1 MTNLQLNVPSADLA
15 ATIICIFEEMNR
27 AKAKHPQW
35 PTDNVKRAAIVL
47 EEAGE
52 VIREAKMSGEDNSRS
67 IPVINTDTG
76 ISYHS
81 VKLAAEANGITSRHL
96 CKILR
101 GEVVNKTGLK
111 YLRA

>member
-52 VIREAKMSGEDNSRS
+52 VIREANQLDEGKGSLTDLRNELIQCAGTCLRMLDVLNEDMAELKVMYGE
-67 IPVINTDTG
+67 
-76 ISYHS
+76 HM
-81 VKLAAEANGITSRHL
+81 
-96 CKILR
+96 
-101 GEVVNKTGLK
+101 GEV
-111 YLRA
+111 